1 MEHIIVIG
9 GGVGGAIA
17 HDLALRG
24 FKVTLLEKGA
34 LLSGATGGH
43 HGLLHSGARYVL
55 HDVATA
61 AECMHENQILRC
73 LAPQALE
80 QNDGFFIA
88 VSEEDLDFR
97 QTFIANCH
105 QAGIP
110 CEEIPVHVALELEP
124 HLNPALKAAL
134 RVPDASMDAWRMAM
148 HFFATARHNGADI
161 RDFAEVKAIVCH
173 RQAVSGVT
181 VYDHR
186 SQTEFDLDGDMII
199 NATGAW
205 AATIGQMVDITIP
218 VQPTPGVMVSV
229 RERVCQMVI
238 NRLQPAGQG
247 DIVVPQRGLSI
258 MGTTAFVAE
267 GPENYELPPAHQEQ
281 IITSCADLIPKLAD
295 LPVHAVWA
303 ASRPLMVSRRQS
315 KDPFK
320 SSRGFAC
327 LDHARSD
334 KLEGFL
340 SVIGGKATTMRAMAE
355 EVSDT
360 VCAKLGHVRPCRT
373 HKTPLHSYRHFYH

>member
-24 FKVTLLEKGA
+24 FGVTLLEKGA
-34 LLSGATGGH
+34 LLSGATGRH
-43 HGLLHSGARYVL
+43 HGLLHSGARYAL
-55 HDVATA
+55 HDLATA
-61 AECMHENQILRC
+61 AECMHENQILRH

-80 QNDGFFIA
+80 QNGGLFVA
-88 VSEEDLDFR
+88 LTEEDLDFH
-97 QTFIANCH
+97 QPFIANCRK
-105 QAGIP
+105 AGIP
-110 CEEIPVHVALELEP
+110 CEEIPVDVILQLEP
-124 HLNPALKAAL
+124 HLNPALMTAL
-134 RVPDASMDAWRMAM
+134 RVPDATMDAWRLAM

-161 RDFAEVKAIVCH
+161 RDFAEVKAMVCH
-173 RQAVSGVT
+173 RQAITGVT

-186 SQTEFDLDGDMII
+186 SQTEYDLAGDMVI

-205 AATIGQMVDITIP
+205 AAAIGQMVDITIP
-218 VQPTPGVMVSV
+218 VRPTPGVMVSAK
-229 RERVCQMVI
+229 ERVCHMVI
-238 NRLQPAGQG
+238 NRLHPADQA
-247 DIVVPQRGLSI
+247 DIIVPQRGLAL
-258 MGTTAFVAE
+258 MGTTAYMAE
-267 GPENYELPPAHQEQ
+267 DPENYELPPEHIEQ
-281 IITSCADLIPKLAD
+281 IVTGCAELVPKLAD

-303 ASRPLMVSRRQS
+303 AARPLLVSRQS

-327 LDHARSD
+327 LDHAQID

-355 EVSDT
+355 EVSDR
-360 VCAKLGHVRPCRT
+360 VCAKLGHTLPCRT
-373 HKTPLHSYRHFYH
+373 HTTPLLNYRHFYH